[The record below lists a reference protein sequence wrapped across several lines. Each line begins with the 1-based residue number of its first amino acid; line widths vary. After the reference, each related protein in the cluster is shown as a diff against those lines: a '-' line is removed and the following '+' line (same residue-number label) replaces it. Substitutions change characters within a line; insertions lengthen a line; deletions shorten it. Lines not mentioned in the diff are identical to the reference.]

1 MYKIELG
8 LSFMV
13 TDHVYKFQI
22 ICFKETEVTEWKPNA
37 GCKDMGKT

>member
-13 TDHVYKFQI
+13 TDHVYKFQMI
-22 ICFKETEVTEWKPNA
+22 GLKETEVIEWKPNA
-37 GCKDMGKT
+37 GNKDMGKT